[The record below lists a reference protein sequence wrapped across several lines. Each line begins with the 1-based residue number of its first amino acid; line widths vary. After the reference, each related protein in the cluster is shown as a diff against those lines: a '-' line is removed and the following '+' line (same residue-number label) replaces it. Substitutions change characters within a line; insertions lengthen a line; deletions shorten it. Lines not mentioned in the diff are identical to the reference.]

1 LVLTIAA
8 VMVYSFCVPPESL
21 YSPLFCRFV
30 LSMSGWIRG
39 GSRLWV
45 SEDVLHLSKRVNEG
59 IMVCYHPHGL
69 IPNGFA
75 LNGAV
80 RARAQ
85 DNATYLP
92 PWLPLNATVSGVQA
106 PVLFKVPILRHIL
119 LGFGCCVPATKAGV
133 RRLLADRTT
142 FGIIPGGSEEVAL
155 HEAGRENLYLR
166 KRAGFLK
173 YALQAGYTIVIAFT
187 FGESDLYSSVKAVRP
202 LNLWLVRKFGFV
214 LPIFWGFW
222 LFPLLPRRDVP
233 LHTVMGKSLQL
244 PRIPEPSPEQVDEWH
259 RIYMQ
264 ELEALFERHKEQFG
278 YGDRKITFF

>member
-1 LVLTIAA
+1 
-8 VMVYSFCVPPESL
+8 MVY
-21 YSPLFCRFV
+21 
-30 LSMSGWIRG
+30 
-39 GSRLWV
+39 
-45 SEDVLHLSKRVNEG
+45 
-59 IMVCYHPHGL
+59 YHPHGL

-222 LFPLLPRRDVP
+222 LFPLLPRCHESRSRR
-233 LHTVMGKSLQL
+233 LSKWMSGTAYTCRSWRRYSRGIRSSLATGIARSL
-244 PRIPEPSPEQVDEWH
+244 SSE
-259 RIYMQ
+259 
-264 ELEALFERHKEQFG
+264 ELTSDPIAWLGF
-278 YGDRKITFF
+278 D